1 MRHRI
6 RRRKTED
13 SRSIQ
18 IVPWYPQCVAGPVRL
33 LLIHQNFPGQFRHLA
48 AGLAARGHE
57 LIGIGSAADPEL
69 PVGMLY
75 GAYAEPE
82 PAVGCVDPDLE
93 AAFSRAE
100 RVLQVCQALERE
112 AGRPDAVILHSG
124 WGEGLYLRDLWPDV
138 PLVTYP
144 ELYGSPLLLGFGFDS
159 SLGPMPA
166 SLPGRLRRHN
176 LLSLAALQ
184 DSDAVICPTRFQRDT
199 FPSPLRERIEV
210 IHEGVDLEA
219 LAPSPGRCVDLGEG
233 LMLRAGDPVVTFCS
247 RHLEPL
253 RGFHTFMRALPAL
266 QRAHPD
272 VRVLIVGENSPGYG
286 PASPHPG
293 GHRGALLEELEGRL
307 DLDRIHFL
315 ERIPHSHLLALDQI
329 TAAHVYLTYPYALSW
344 SCLEAMA
351 CGAAVVGSR
360 SAPVEEAI
368 RHGESGLLV
377 EFNEPPQLAAA
388 LLELLQRP
396 QLRARLGAG
405 ARRRIEE
412 TYGLQASLEA
422 YERLLSRLVDA
433 RATR

>member
-1 MRHRI
+1 
-6 RRRKTED
+6 
-13 SRSIQ
+13 
-18 IVPWYPQCVAGPVRL
+18 VPWYLEFTAVPVRL

-48 AGLAARGHE
+48 AGLAQRGHE
-57 LIGIGSAADPEL
+57 LIGLGTTQGPEL
-69 PVGMLY
+69 PAGMLY
-75 GAYAEPE
+75 GSYAEPD
-82 PAVGCVDPDLE
+82 PATGCLDPELE
-93 AAFSRAE
+93 AAVGRAE
-100 RVLQVCQALERE
+100 RVLHACQALEHE

-138 PLVTYP
+138 PLVAYP
-144 ELYGSPLLLGFGFDS
+144 ELYGSPLLVGFGFDHD
-159 SLGPMPA
+159 LGPMPA
-166 SLPGRLRRHN
+166 DLPGRLRRHN

-184 DSDAVICPTRFQRDT
+184 DSDAVICPTQFQRDT
-199 FPSPLRERIEV
+199 FPTPLRERIEV

-219 LAPSPGRCVDLGEG
+219 ITPSPERCVDLGHG
-233 LMLRAGDPVVTFCS
+233 LILRSGDPVVTFCS

-266 QRAHPD
+266 QHAHPE
-272 VRVLIVGENSPGYG
+272 VRVLIVGENSTGYG
-286 PASPHPG
+286 HASLHPD

-315 ERIPHSHLLALDQI
+315 DRIPYGHLLALFQI
-329 TAAHVYLTYPYALSW
+329 TAAHVYFTYPYALSW

-351 CGAAVVGSR
+351 CGAAVVGSL
-360 SAPVEEAI
+360 SPPVQEAI

-377 EFNEPPQLAAA
+377 EFNEPAQLAAA

-412 TYGLQASLEA
+412 VYGLETSLDA
-422 YERLLSRLVDA
+422 YERLLTRLVA
-433 RATR
+433 TRATR